1 MFFRLKT
8 AEAPNA
14 DTLFPRFNTRFR
26 YSGRTA
32 LQARK
37 AAEMQNREEPHIAR
51 TAERKSM
58 GDKAKNKDGNVLNNW
73 FVFTK
78 CSKNRIRIKIRYSNR
93 YS

>member
-1 MFFRLKT
+1 MGLFGYRLNT
-8 AEAPNA
+8 ADTPNA

-51 TAERKSM
+51 TAERRSMVDKS
-58 GDKAKNKDGNVLNNW
+58 KNKEGEYWVMVLGQECDLVQLPW
-73 FVFTK
+73 
-78 CSKNRIRIKIRYSNR
+78 
-93 YS
+93 